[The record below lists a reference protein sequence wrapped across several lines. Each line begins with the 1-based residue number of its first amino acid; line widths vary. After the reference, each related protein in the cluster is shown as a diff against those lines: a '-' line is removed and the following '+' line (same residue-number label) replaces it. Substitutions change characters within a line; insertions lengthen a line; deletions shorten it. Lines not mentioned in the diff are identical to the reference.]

1 MKWPAFDYA
10 RATTLDG
17 LWSIWE
23 EAGPE
28 ARLLAG
34 GQSLLAALA
43 FRLSDPPALI
53 DITRIN
59 ALGGIADHGEILRI
73 GALTCHAELGRD
85 GLVRRHAPLLTEAIP
100 LIAHAAI
107 RNRGTVGGSL
117 ALADPAAELPA
128 CMVAL
133 GATLVL
139 RARAGER
146 RVAARDFFKGL
157 FETDLA
163 PFELIAAVEVP
174 KAGPTHRSAIV
185 EVTRRSGDYAMAGLA
200 LALELDA
207 GTVAAPRL
215 VYFGVG
221 GQPVVAAAAAAA
233 LAGRRLDGAAIAT
246 AVAALDEDLDP
257 PGDLH
262 GPPEL
267 KRHLAKVLTTRA
279 LRQIMQPAE
288 AAA

>member
-17 LWSIWE
+17 LWPIWE

-43 FRLSDPPALI
+43 FRLSDPPTLI
-53 DITRIN
+53 DITRIE
-59 ALGGIADHGEILRI
+59 ALAGIADRGETLSV
-73 GALTCHAELGRD
+73 GALTCHADLGRHE
-85 GLVRRHAPLLTEAIP
+85 LVRRHAPLLAEAVP

-107 RNRGTVGGSL
+107 RNRGTIGGSL

-128 CMVAL
+128 CIVAL
-133 GATLVL
+133 DATLVL
-139 RARAGER
+139 QSSGGER

-157 FETDLA
+157 FETDLR
-163 PFELIAAVEVP
+163 PFELVAAVELP
-174 KAGPTHRSAIV
+174 KAGPARRSAIV
-185 EVTRRSGDYAMAGLA
+185 EITRRSGDYAMAGLA
-200 LALELDA
+200 AVLDMEA
-207 GTVAAPRL
+207 GAVSAARL

-221 GQPVVAAAAAAA
+221 SQPVVAAAAGAA
-233 LAGRRLDGAAIAT
+233 LVGRRLDEATIAAAAAI
-246 AVAALDEDLDP
+246 LDEDLDP

-267 KRHLAKVLTTRA
+267 KRHLSKVLTARA
-279 LRQIMQPAE
+279 LRQIMHPLE